1 MCDTAGAG
9 IEKVKPQVQEASS
22 ILPLFPR
29 NFISETR
36 SQEYMFVL
44 MKLLTV
50 VNKITPQHPI
60 KLLRM
65 GSVSLPGS
73 RSIWQISWEVI
84 VTTNKTENLIYVVLP
99 PNEQPPGSGGSHRAG
114 VVRP

>member
-1 MCDTAGAG
+1 MCGTAGAG

-29 NFISETR
+29 NFISETC
-36 SQEYMFVL
+36 SQEYMFAL
-44 MKLLTV
+44 MKPLAV
-50 VNKITPQHPI
+50 VNKITAQRPI

-84 VTTNKTENLIYVVLP
+84 VPANKT
-99 PNEQPPGSGGSHRAG
+99 
-114 VVRP
+114 